1 MQSGSDAAPPPFDTD
16 APTMT
21 QGVEAWTRL
30 CEKLAQKHQLDAE
43 IIALTGD
50 VLRSGTIERIEGMPL
65 DQVLAL
71 THRMPLADRSML
83 LTAADVLGDM
93 PVTLELFVKGTLSW
107 GQVRGIVAEAKTL
120 SKEQRAVLDATIGGS
135 AELFARLDPDDAL
148 DAVRL
153 EVKELRG
160 ASSAER
166 AERNAARAN
175 FLFAQPGLFN
185 AGRMYAGYDNV
196 SLAAIIAAADAAA
209 PPDDGR
215 SLAQRRADGL
225 LALALHRCDDEN
237 PCGDPACS
245 DCGAAPVTE
254 EPDGAGSAEEADGA
268 ESPEE
273 ADVAE
278 SAEEP
283 DRADAAEDA
292 DGADAAEGSESP
304 VADQSDAP
312 VGAEADGQDESAAP
326 PAPRPPVRCRGLRRM
341 RARPD
346 ISVLIDLK
354 DVTATVAGRI
364 SINAPGTIPAISA
377 ALLESLAGS
386 ASVRAVLMDG
396 GRPLAVGRKVW
407 AKELPRDIRLAVK
420 ARDRADRFPGSRR
433 PLQHVHHADREGEG
447 HHPDHLVGLSDRS
460 HDLVHK
466 HGWKLT
472 LDPATGAITFTR
484 GERSWTTLPRGTRL
498 RRPPPP
504 AAE

>member
-1 MQSGSDAAPPPFDTD
+1 MQSGSDAVPPPFDAD
-16 APTMT
+16 APTLT
-21 QGVEAWTRL
+21 QGVETWTRL
-30 CEKLAQKHQLDAE
+30 CGKLAQKHQLDAE
-43 IIALTGD
+43 IIALTGEL
-50 VLRSGTIERIEGMPL
+50 LRSGTIERIEGMPL

-83 LTAADVLGDM
+83 LTASDVLGDM
-93 PVTLELFVKGTLSW
+93 PATFQLFVQGTLSW
-107 GQVRGIVAEAKTL
+107 GQVRGIVAEAKALT
-120 SKEQRAVLDATIGGS
+120 KDQRASLDATIAES
-135 AELFARLDPDDAL
+135 ADVFAKLDPDDAL

-160 ASSAER
+160 ASAAER
-166 AERNAARAN
+166 AERNAQRAN

-185 AGRMYAGYDNV
+185 AGRLYAGYDNV
-196 SLAAIIAAADAAA
+196 SLAAILAAADAAA

-215 SLAQRRADGL
+215 SMAQRRADGL

-245 DCGAAPVTE
+245 DCGAATSVEQP
-254 EPDGAGSAEEADGA
+254 DGA
-268 ESPEE
+268 ES
-273 ADVAE
+273 ADESDGPE
-278 SAEEP
+278 SAEGV
-283 DRADAAEDA
+283 AAASDAAPAE
-292 DGADAAEGSESP
+292 GADAAAGSESP
-304 VADQSDAP
+304 GADQSDAP
-312 VGAEADGQDESAAP
+312 AGGGEADGEDESAAT
-326 PAPRPPVRCRGLRRM
+326 PAPRPPVRCRGLCRL
-341 RARPD
+341 RARSD

-447 HHPDHLVGLSDRS
+447 HHPDHLAGLSDRS